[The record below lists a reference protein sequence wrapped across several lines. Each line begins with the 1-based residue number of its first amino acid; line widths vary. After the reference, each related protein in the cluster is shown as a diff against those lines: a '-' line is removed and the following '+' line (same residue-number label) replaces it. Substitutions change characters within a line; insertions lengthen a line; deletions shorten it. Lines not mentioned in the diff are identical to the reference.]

1 MPHLTGGRVCAGI
14 RGASKSATNAAEILS
29 IPCGIIL
36 IVIGWKDRNQQR
48 NCWRVVKGKRLASG
62 TVRGLEIHGLY
73 VWIFCVK
80 EKKIFLDFT
89 IHLAS
94 LKLFTKKNGKF
105 YAFYMLVPH
114 LLEDRIRRAER
125 TTDFG
130 RRDVETGGPPSSGST
145 AGRGGGSWGGRRTPA
160 RAGLGALRAARLA
173 RRDACPGVDGSAAA
187 AHAAPGARAPA
198 RLSREREKKTQRTP
212 AGPAWRSLSVG
223 AP

>member
-1 MPHLTGGRVCAGI
+1 M
-14 RGASKSATNAAEILS
+14 
-29 IPCGIIL
+29 
-36 IVIGWKDRNQQR
+36 
-48 NCWRVVKGKRLASG
+48 VKGKRLASG

-94 LKLFTKKNGKF
+94 LKLFTKNGKF

-130 RRDVETGGPPSSGST
+130 RRDVETGRP
-145 AGRGGGSWGGRRTPA
+145 GGRELGREADAGPG
-160 RAGLGALRAARLA
+160 RAWSLA
-173 RRDACPGVDGSAAA
+173 RG
-187 AHAAPGARAPA
+187 
-198 RLSREREKKTQRTP
+198 P
-212 AGPAWRSLSVG
+212 AGTPRCVPRLT
-223 AP
+223 

>member
-1 MPHLTGGRVCAGI
+1 MDVSVRVSVAP
-14 RGASKSATNAAEILS
+14 ASPQPTPQRYFS

-94 LKLFTKKNGKF
+94 LKLFTKKMASF
-105 YAFYMLVPH
+105 MLFICSYRTCWKI
-114 LLEDRIRRAER
+114 ESAEPK
-125 TTDFG
+125 G
-130 RRDVETGGPPSSGST
+130 RRTLGGVT
-145 AGRGGGSWGGRRTPA
+145 WKQAGRLLAAPRLAVGAGAGEGGGRRPGPGLEPCA
-160 RAGLGALRAARLA
+160 R
-173 RRDACPGVDGSAAA
+173 PGW
-187 AHAAPGARAPA
+187 HAEMRAPA
-198 RLSREREKKTQRTP
+198 DVSGKKKTQRTP